1 MIPDFIENPTAQE
14 PKSQDPQA
22 LEHKLI
28 RSIFDVLL
36 ICFPSHCRNRSDD
49 VYLSMKSE
57 NVLEIF
63 CHGHE
68 AVFESVHNHG
78 QVFSTVL

>member
-36 ICFPSHCRNRSDD
+36 ICFPSHCRNGSGD

-68 AVFESVHNHG
+68 AVFESVHNHS